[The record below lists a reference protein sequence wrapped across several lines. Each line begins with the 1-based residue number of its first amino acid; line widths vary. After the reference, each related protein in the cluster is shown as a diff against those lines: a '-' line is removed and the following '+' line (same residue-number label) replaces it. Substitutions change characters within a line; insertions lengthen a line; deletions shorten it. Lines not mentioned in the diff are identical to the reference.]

1 MARRAE
7 RSRQQRH
14 GRTLVKETKQAKRL
28 KGVRRRKQ
36 ARRREGFACQVIMWK
51 MRLVKKRTES

>member
-1 MARRAE
+1 
-7 RSRQQRH
+7 
-14 GRTLVKETKQAKRL
+14 VKETKQAKRL